1 MGKYLEMSWEGSGR
15 LPGEIDPREEGPE
28 DLPLDDL
35 SSSAAA
41 TATAAT
47 AAAELF
53 DQLRELGA
61 AALQRLL
68 R

>member
-1 MGKYLEMSWEGSGR
+1 MEKYLEMSWEGSGR

-35 SSSAAA
+35 SSA
-41 TATAAT
+41 TAAAT

>member
-1 MGKYLEMSWEGSGR
+1 MHVCKYLEMSWEGSGR

-28 DLPLDDL
+28 DLTLDHL
-35 SSSAAA
+35 SSSS
-41 TATAAT
+41 AT
-47 AAAELF
+47 AAAAELLE
-53 DQLRELGA
+53 QLRELGA